1 MEWLSLALIVAVV
14 ITEILAI
21 IYRAQKRK
29 ALGNWLEL
37 LAIVIFIVFTS
48 IRVSMIADFG
58 TVNSGTSIVL
68 LVFSVSLFIAKIIFF
83 RQR

>member
-29 ALGNWLEL
+29 VLGNWLEL

-48 IRVSMIADFG
+48 IRVSMITDFG

>member
-21 IYRAQKRK
+21 VYKAKKRK
-29 ALGNWLEL
+29 LLGSWLEL

-48 IRVSMIADFG
+48 IRVSMIGDFG
-58 TVNSGTSIVL
+58 SVASGTSIVL

>member
-21 IYRAQKRK
+21 VYKAKKRK
-29 ALGNWLEL
+29 ALGSWLEL
-37 LAIVIFIVFTS
+37 LALAIFIVFTS
-48 IRVSMIADFG
+48 IRVSMIGDFG
-58 TVNSGTSIVL
+58 SVASGTSIVL

>member
-68 LVFSVSLFIAKIIFF
+68 LVFSVSLFIAKIMFF

>member
-14 ITEILAI
+14 ITEILAVV
-21 IYRAQKRK
+21 YHVKKRK
-29 ALGNWLEL
+29 ALGHWLEL

-48 IRVSMIADFG
+48 IRVSMIVDFG